1 MKINI
6 RLTESE
12 AELLKKKKE
21 QTGKNT
27 TEILKSAIYFT
38 GVDET
43 FVDNLIS
50 TIGAHASNNDIEDI
64 KEEVQKYVAY
74 RTRQK

>member
-27 TEILKSAIYFT
+27 TEIFKSAIYFT
-38 GVDET
+38 GVD
-43 FVDNLIS
+43 
-50 TIGAHASNNDIEDI
+50 
-64 KEEVQKYVAY
+64 
-74 RTRQK
+74 

>member
-21 QTGKNT
+21 QPKHEGK
-27 TEILKSAIYFT
+27 
-38 GVDET
+38 
-43 FVDNLIS
+43 
-50 TIGAHASNNDIEDI
+50 
-64 KEEVQKYVAY
+64 KEEL
-74 RTRQK
+74 

>member
-21 QTGKNT
+21 QTGKT
-27 TEILKSAIYFT
+27 QLKFLKVLSILQELT
-38 GVDET
+38 RLL
-43 FVDNLIS
+43 LI
-50 TIGAHASNNDIEDI
+50 I
-64 KEEVQKYVAY
+64 
-74 RTRQK
+74 

>member
-21 QTGKNT
+21 QLKFLKVLS
-27 TEILKSAIYFT
+27 ILQELT
-38 GVDET
+38 RLL
-43 FVDNLIS
+43 LI
-50 TIGAHASNNDIEDI
+50 I
-64 KEEVQKYVAY
+64 
-74 RTRQK
+74 